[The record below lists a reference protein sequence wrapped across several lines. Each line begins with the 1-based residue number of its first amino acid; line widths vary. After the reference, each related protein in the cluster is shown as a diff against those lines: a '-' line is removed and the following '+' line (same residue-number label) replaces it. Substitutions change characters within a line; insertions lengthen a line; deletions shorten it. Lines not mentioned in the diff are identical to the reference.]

1 METLEITNKLNLME
15 KYNLTAEEIMLVELL
30 FLASIEEG
38 HPEYLLTY
46 LNLRVDKTD
55 LRTLLISLQ
64 NKGIIV
70 KSWKVPEKG
79 TRFDPESIEFNKNF
93 LNNYRKFSG
102 ELGIEFFDTYPSTA
116 VIQGT
121 VTSLKNFS
129 KVFNSEEEMYF
140 WYGKSIGWNL
150 DRHKEVLELIR
161 WGKENNCQ
169 ILNTN
174 IGHFIRSKLWRDIAR
189 YRDGE
194 GVMTFDNLET
204 I

>member
-1 METLEITNKLNLME
+1 METLELKNKLNLME

-38 HPEYLLTY
+38 HSEYLSTY
-46 LNLRVDKTD
+46 LSLRVDKTD
-55 LRTLLISLQ
+55 LRELLVSLQ
-64 NKGIIV
+64 NKGVIV
-70 KSWKVPEKG
+70 KSWKIPPKG
-79 TRFDPESIEFNKNF
+79 SRFDPESVEFNKNF

-102 ELGIEFFDTYPSTA
+102 ELGIEFFETYPSTA

-129 KVFNSEEEMYF
+129 KVFDSEEQMYF
-140 WYGKSIGWNL
+140 WYGKSIGWNADKHQHVL
-150 DRHKEVLELIR
+150 DLVR

-174 IGHFIRSKLWRDIAR
+174 IGHFIRSKLWRDIEK